1 MRPIKKGG
9 MKRKRERPDPI
20 GGKLLTLKESAAIP
34 RMNPR
39 TLRGYVLRREIKGRI
54 IGGKWRFR
62 SIDIDRFYERAP
74 CNWDF
79 LRQQKDGD

>member
-1 MRPIKKGG
+1 MTRKK
-9 MKRKRERPDPI
+9 ERPDPI
-20 GGKLLTLKESAAIP
+20 GEKLLTIKEAAAIL

-62 SIDIDRFYERAP
+62 SIDLDRFYEQAP
-74 CNWDF
+74 CSWDF
-79 LRQQKDGD
+79 RGKREDRD

>member
-1 MRPIKKGG
+1 MTRKK
-9 MKRKRERPDPI
+9 ERPEPI
-20 GGKLLTLKESAAIP
+20 GEKLLTLKEAAGIL

-62 SIDIDRFYERAP
+62 SIDLDRFYEQAP

-79 LRQQKDGD
+79 LVKREGGE